1 LSIHVRFIETFESLL
16 DNRRA
21 LCEQPLL
28 VGAFSLRRDLVHL
41 CGRFAKL
48 EGRMHER
55 VLVWNLG
62 YELFRKLGLKKNT
75 KSVASWKEKRRHQTS
90 LTRSPCTYWTCI
102 GLLGPIDAIISAQE
116 ATESRISL
124 AIRDSS
130 GRGKYSN
137 DT

>member
-62 YELFRKLGLKKNT
+62 YELFRKLGLKKYEI
-75 KSVASWKEKRRHQTS
+75 SSFLERKEETPNQLNQEPLHILDVHRT
-90 LTRSPCTYWTCI
+90 TRS
-102 GLLGPIDAIISAQE
+102 D
-116 ATESRISL
+116 
-124 AIRDSS
+124 
-130 GRGKYSN
+130 
-137 DT
+137 